1 MFDEPFAHG
10 RSLVHAVD
18 PRFRLV
24 AAFVCAVCLAVVRT
38 PEAAWFGFGMAALLL
53 ALSRP
58 PMRPV
63 LRRLVNVFIAFLW
76 LTVPLT
82 SGGDVIAAWGP
93 LEVSRAGVLL
103 TLLVTIKSNAIVMTF
118 LALVA
123 TMDSPTIGYALERL
137 RFPSK
142 LVFLFLFTYRYLHVI
157 ADEWHK
163 LHGAARLRGFAPR
176 TNMHTYRTF
185 GNMLGMVFVHSFDRS
200 VRVYE
205 AMILRGFSGPLSGP
219 HPAMPCSPWRRSR
232 AWFASWPLICIWS
245 FPVAEPIFALEH
257 ISFTYP
263 GGRQVFRD
271 MDFALYPDRKIGLY
285 GPNGSGKTTFFR
297 LIMGLAAPQEG
308 RILFHGRPLETEKD
322 FRELRCKV
330 GLVLQ
335 HAEDQLFCPTVLEDV
350 AFGPL
355 NLGCTQDE
363 ARDRAASTLERLGL
377 AGFENRLTHRL
388 SGGEKK
394 LVSLATVLVM
404 EPEAL
409 LLDEPTN
416 GLDPEARQRIIGV
429 LKTLPTARI
438 IISHDWDFLAETS
451 SEYLTV
457 EGQHFTDAAPS
468 HAHAHM
474 HVHPLGN
481 KPHEH

>member
-1 MFDEPFAHG
+1 M
-10 RSLVHAVD
+10 
-18 PRFRLV
+18 
-24 AAFVCAVCLAVVRT
+24 
-38 PEAAWFGFGMAALLL
+38 
-53 ALSRP
+53 
-58 PMRPV
+58 
-63 LRRLVNVFIAFLW
+63 
-76 LTVPLT
+76 
-82 SGGDVIAAWGP
+82 
-93 LEVSRAGVLL
+93 
-103 TLLVTIKSNAIVMTF
+103 
-118 LALVA
+118 
-123 TMDSPTIGYALERL
+123 
-137 RFPSK
+137 
-142 LVFLFLFTYRYLHVI
+142 
-157 ADEWHK
+157 
-163 LHGAARLRGFAPR
+163 
-176 TNMHTYRTF
+176 
-185 GNMLGMVFVHSFDRS
+185 
-200 VRVYE
+200 
-205 AMILRGFSGPLSGP
+205 
-219 HPAMPCSPWRRSR
+219 
-232 AWFASWPLICIWS
+232 
-245 FPVAEPIFALEH
+245 AEPIFALEH

-438 IISHDWDFLAETS
+438 IISPVFI
-451 SEYLTV
+451 
-457 EGQHFTDAAPS
+457 PR
-468 HAHAHM
+468 
-474 HVHPLGN
+474 P
-481 KPHEH
+481 

>member
-1 MFDEPFAHG
+1 M
-10 RSLVHAVD
+10 
-18 PRFRLV
+18 
-24 AAFVCAVCLAVVRT
+24 
-38 PEAAWFGFGMAALLL
+38 
-53 ALSRP
+53 
-58 PMRPV
+58 
-63 LRRLVNVFIAFLW
+63 
-76 LTVPLT
+76 
-82 SGGDVIAAWGP
+82 
-93 LEVSRAGVLL
+93 
-103 TLLVTIKSNAIVMTF
+103 
-118 LALVA
+118 
-123 TMDSPTIGYALERL
+123 
-137 RFPSK
+137 
-142 LVFLFLFTYRYLHVI
+142 
-157 ADEWHK
+157 
-163 LHGAARLRGFAPR
+163 
-176 TNMHTYRTF
+176 
-185 GNMLGMVFVHSFDRS
+185 
-200 VRVYE
+200 
-205 AMILRGFSGPLSGP
+205 
-219 HPAMPCSPWRRSR
+219 
-232 AWFASWPLICIWS
+232 
-245 FPVAEPIFALEH
+245 AEPIFALEH

-409 LLDEPTN
+409 LLD
-416 GLDPEARQRIIGV
+416 
-429 LKTLPTARI
+429 LPTARI